1 MLISEREPN
10 PTAGHTSP
18 EDRKA
23 APADAVP
30 QAVPKPIRAKHHM
43 HYTRGSRDV

>member
-1 MLISEREPN
+1 MLISETEPN
-10 PTAGHTSP
+10 PTAGHISL

-30 QAVPKPIRAKHHM
+30 QAVPKSTRAKHRK
-43 HYTRGSRDV
+43 HYTQGSRDV